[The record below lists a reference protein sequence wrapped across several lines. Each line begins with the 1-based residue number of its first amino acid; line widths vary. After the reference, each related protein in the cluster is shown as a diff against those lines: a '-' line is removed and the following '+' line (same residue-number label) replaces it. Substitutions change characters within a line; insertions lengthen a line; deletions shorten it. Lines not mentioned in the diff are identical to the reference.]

1 MKYTAQKTNADVC
14 CSSNQ
19 SKSNTLKRLHIH
31 ISVNDLEKN
40 RVFYT
45 ALFGMEPTKVKED
58 YIQWLVDDPAV
69 NFAISKGKSKS
80 GLNHLGLQ
88 VDSEEAVTEIENRLV
103 QAGISGEKQDE
114 AACCYAK
121 SKKYWVQDPQDVIW
135 ENYHT
140 MDQIE
145 VFGGD
150 SFTGGVG
157 CCEPTFSKNDTCSTG
172 CC

>member
-1 MKYTAQKTNADVC
+1 M
-14 CSSNQ
+14 
-19 SKSNTLKRLHIH
+19 KRLHLH

-40 RVFYT
+40 RQFYT
-45 ALFGMEPTKVKED
+45 TLFGSEPTKVKED
-58 YIQWLVDDPAV
+58 YIQWLLDDPTI
-69 NFAISKGKSKS
+69 NFAISTGRATT

-88 VDSEEAVTEIENRLV
+88 VESDEALEAIEQRLI
-103 QAGISGEKQDE
+103 AANIMGEKQEE
-114 AACCYAK
+114 AQCCYAS
-121 SKKYWVQDPQDVIW
+121 SKKYWVQDPQNIIW

-140 MDQIE
+140 MEQID

-157 CCEPTFSKNDTCSTG
+157 CCTPSFSADKKWSASQS